1 MEQKEQQL
9 QQQMLSLSESQKII
23 SKLQSEYSKAMNTL
37 LEVQTKNEEL
47 EQYKQTTSKQL
58 QHLYKTQTDLDK
70 TKRSYENVLKENMR
84 LSGELIRYKKT
95 ANQSKNEST
104 KKEKDI
110 MNKEMLL
117 NDLKERSNMF
127 LNMIKD
133 RDDVITQLNN
143 KIKEMTNEIEQ
154 KNEQLKVM
162 ISFSKDLN
170 KENKVNI
177 NEFTKQAIKT
187 IKMFYHTMNNNNNNN
202 ITNINIQNT
211 ININTVDSNN
221 HLQLTTFSD
230 FENVFKNKQTA
241 LTLSDA
247 LNSNIYLP
255 YNINPELSPSY
266 VSITPSFLLD
276 MNLKSELV
284 KQELYTSLIRESH
297 FISFLNELLNKI
309 NMAHNANLHKLV
321 KHVSTLQNE
330 YTSLRKQNETLRKQN
345 ATLSNKLNEVNLYA
359 SKLRLDMKTLLP
371 NMKRKCNEIEDIYNN
386 KLKQLYNDIKG
397 YVKDIDTLKA
407 EVCLLKGETY
417 KKDKYIEKVNEN
429 NKKNNWKR
437 ILRKEN
443 VFQFEL
449 IYTNTINNNNNN
461 DNSII
466 QDNTTDSF
474 NISNYHKKK
483 KEISLLKHELSKI
496 QNEMNTLV
504 NNNNN
509 NSSLKQTSQRNQDES
524 TPRTLNYVYLLQL
537 FYLTPLDK
545 VFSTAEL
552 TKYNKIYTSS
562 TILSSFTV
570 IAVFSKHCERIKYEM
585 CSAKFEIDTS
595 YSDIEEGLLTSKS
608 GKNIHNNSYRV
619 VNGQII
625 KLKQSEYNFAKMG
638 EIIKHYLI
646 VMGILSKLLK
656 EEQTKVDV
664 YLEVQKIFE
673 ECFYFKIDEM
683 SDECI
688 FFRKVIGK
696 LLNDHMECLI
706 RSI

>member
-23 SKLQSEYSKAMNTL
+23 SKLQSEYSKTMNTL
-37 LEVQTKNEEL
+37 LEVQNKNEEL

-95 ANQSKNEST
+95 ANQSKSEST

-117 NDLKERSNMF
+117 SDLKERSNTF

-133 RDDVITQLNN
+133 RDDVITQLNA

-187 IKMFYHTMNNNNNNN
+187 IKMFYHTMNNNNNN

-211 ININTVDSNN
+211 ININTTDNDNDS
-221 HLQLTTFSD
+221 HLHLTTFSD
-230 FENVFKNKQTA
+230 FENVFKNKQA
-241 LTLSDA
+241 SLTLSDA
-247 LNSNIYLP
+247 LNSNVYLP
-255 YNINPELSPSY
+255 NNINTEFAPSY
-266 VSITPSFLLD
+266 VSISPSFLLD
-276 MNLKSELV
+276 MNFKSELI
-284 KQELYTSLIRESH
+284 KQELYTSLIRESY
-297 FISFLNELLNKI
+297 FISFLSELLHKI
-309 NMAHNANLHKLV
+309 NIAHNANLHTLV
-321 KHVSTLQNE
+321 KHVSALQNE
-330 YTSLRKQNETLRKQN
+330 YTLLRKQNETLRKQN

-359 SKLRLDMKTLLP
+359 SKLRLEMKTLLT
-371 NMKRKCNEIEDIYNN
+371 NMKRGCNEIEDAYNN
-386 KLKQLYNDIKG
+386 KLNLLYKDIKG
-397 YVKDIDTLKA
+397 YIKEIDALKA

-417 KKDKYIEKVNEN
+417 KKDKYIEKVNES

-437 ILRKEN
+437 LLRKEN
-443 VFQFEL
+443 VLQFEL
-449 IYTNTINNNNNN
+449 IYTNNNN
-461 DNSII
+461 DNNNCNNE
-466 QDNTTDSF
+466 DNTTDSF

-496 QNEMNTLV
+496 QSEMNSLV
-504 NNNNN
+504 NNNN
-509 NSSLKQTSQRNQDES
+509 NSSLKQISHRNQDES
-524 TPRTLNYVYLLQL
+524 TPRALNYVYLLQL

-585 CSAKFEIDTS
+585 CSARFEIDTS

-656 EEQTKVDV
+656 EEQTKTDV

-696 LLNDHMECLI
+696 LLSDHMECLI